1 MKPSY
6 SSFPRLALRAGVA
19 ALLAGLA
26 AAAAAKDYIVT
37 ACRPGTLVVIDAEER
52 KVVHAHPLPNGS
64 KGHGAGAVVISPDGK
79 VAYVLHNHWETISGL
94 ELDTGKEVFRAE
106 LSAGSVRGKSFN
118 GMDLSPDGKELA
130 VYVVRNE
137 ILPGEYQAREP
148 HIAVFDTS
156 AGVGAEPVRT
166 LPAPRRVGNLLWA
179 PSGKTLYAFG
189 WEMLKLDPQ
198 TGAVQGMHPFRSWK
212 RANFGQADT
221 LNFWPQHEQSGVFVS
236 PYFVP
241 RTDKKPDSPEAMKAG
256 LWTLDLRTDKVRFK
270 EFENASVVLFSS
282 VVNPANQDEVF
293 TVFNQLTRTNLRT
306 GQSERVDLDH
316 SFYSVNM
323 SSDGSQVYVGGAQGE
338 VAFYDSRTLK
348 KLGAVQMPGSA
359 DQSAASLRVVRR

>member
-1 MKPSY
+1 MKI
-6 SSFPRLALRAGVA
+6 PRSTLPRRALQAGVA
-19 ALLAGLA
+19 ALLASLA

-37 ACRPGTLVVIDAEER
+37 ACRPGTLVVIDAQER

-64 KGHGAGAVVISPDGK
+64 KSHGPGAIVISPDGK
-79 VAYVLHNHWETISGL
+79 VAYVLHNHWETVSGI
-94 ELDTGKEVFRAE
+94 DIDSGQEVFRAE

-137 ILPGEYQAREP
+137 LLPGEYKAQDP

-156 AGVGAEPVRT
+156 AGVKAEPVRT

-198 TGAVQGMHPFRSWK
+198 TGAVQGMHPFRTWK
-212 RANFGQADT
+212 RTGFGQADT

-241 RTDKKPDSPEAMKAG
+241 RTDRKPDSPEAMKAG
-256 LWTLDLRTDKVRFK
+256 LWTLDLRTDKVAFK

-282 VVNPANQDEVF
+282 VVNPVKRHEVF
-293 TVFNQLTRTNLRT
+293 TVFNQLTRTDMRT
-306 GQSERVDLDH
+306 GKSARVDLDH

-323 SSDGSQVYVGGAQGE
+323 SSDGREVYIGGAQGE
-338 VAFYDSRTLK
+338 VAFYDASSLK
-348 KLGAVQMPGSA
+348 KLGAVQMPAGA
-359 DQSAASLRVVRR
+359 DQSASSLRVVRR

>member
-1 MKPSY
+1 MI
-6 SSFPRLALRAGVA
+6 SSTSTRRQAALKAGVA
-19 ALLAGLA
+19 ALLAALA
-26 AAAAAKDYIVT
+26 SAAAAKDYIVT
-37 ACRPGTLVVIDAEER
+37 ACRPGTLVVIDAQER

-64 KGHGAGAVVISPDGK
+64 KSHGPGAIVISPDGK
-79 VAYVLHNHWETISGL
+79 VAYVLHNHWETVSGI
-94 ELDTGKEVFRAE
+94 DIDSGQEVFRAE

-137 ILPGEYQAREP
+137 LLPGEYKPQDP

-156 AGVGAEPVRT
+156 AGVKAEPVRT

-212 RANFGQADT
+212 RTGFGQADT

-256 LWTLDLRTDKVRFK
+256 LWTLDLRTDKVAFK

-282 VVNPANQDEVF
+282 VVNPVKQHEVF
-293 TVFNQLTRTNLRT
+293 TVFNQLTRTDMRT
-306 GQSERVDLDH
+306 GKSERVDLDH

-323 SSDGSQVYVGGAQGE
+323 SSDGREVYIGGAQGE
-338 VAFYDSRTLK
+338 VAFYDAASLK

-359 DQSAASLRVVRR
+359 DQSASSLRVVRR